1 MTSTVSPVVRSP
13 TVALPDAALEAAIDW
28 MVQMRS
34 GTMTEAQRRRFD
46 DWRAADSL
54 HHAAWAQVSGALAN
68 AFEPLRRSSSAHMAD
83 AALRVRPQRRKV
95 LRNALG
101 VLIAAG
107 AGAAIVNR
115 QIPLVTLTANLRTG
129 TGERKTFVLPDG
141 SDVTL
146 NARSAVN
153 VAYGG
158 GERRIHLQAGA
169 LFARAMQ
176 DATAPFVAST
186 ADGQARTAGAHFML
200 AREAEGSSVAV
211 VERSVDIVNA
221 AGSRATVAAGMG
233 LRFTRQSIA
242 APLAQLAD
250 LAAWRAGMFV
260 ARDVSLGDVIDA
272 MRPYRRG
279 LVRVSEAAARLRV
292 LGAFS
297 LDDTDGMLVSLA
309 QTLPI
314 TVRRFSALLVMVE
327 TRET

>member
-1 MTSTVSPVVRSP
+1 MTAAVSPHAASAAAVS
-13 TVALPDAALEAAIDW
+13 PDAALEAAIDW

-34 GTMTEAQRRRFD
+34 GTMTDAERRRFD
-46 DWRAADSL
+46 AWRAADPR
-54 HHAAWAQVSGALAN
+54 HHAAWAQVSGALAT
-68 AFEPLRRSSSAHMAD
+68 AFEPLRRNGSAHLAD
-83 AALRVRPQRRKV
+83 TALRVRPNRRRA

-101 VLIAAG
+101 LLIAAG

-115 QIPLVTLTANLRTG
+115 QIPLATLTADLRTG

-141 SDVTL
+141 SEVTL

-153 VAYGG
+153 VAYGNS
-158 GERRIHLQAGA
+158 ERRIHLQAGA
-169 LFARAMQ
+169 LFARVMQ
-176 DATAPFVAST
+176 DTTTPFVAST

-200 AREAEGSSVAV
+200 AREAEASSVAV
-211 VERSVDIVNA
+211 IEQSVDIINA

-233 LRFTRQSIA
+233 LRFTRDSIA

-250 LAAWRAGMFV
+250 LAAWRSGMLV
-260 ARDVSLGDVIDA
+260 ARDIPLGDVIDA

-279 LVRVSEAAARLRV
+279 LVRVSSNAARLRV

-297 LDDTDGMLVSLA
+297 LDDTERMLVSLA

-314 TVRRFSALLVMVE
+314 TVKRFSDVLVMVD
-327 TRET
+327 TREA